1 MLAYGFVLFAVAM
14 RVLAGTG
21 VLSNMGFTPVGASL
35 LFFGSRM
42 PRKQLWVPVA
52 LLIGSDVYL
61 TFGPYHQSGMPWD
74 ELLIWAWYGGICL
87 FGILLK
93 DRVKP
98 LNVLGASLTSAI
110 SFFLVAN
117 FAPWVGGSIGYPK
130 TWAGLMASYVAGI
143 PFFQRG
149 LASDVLFSAVF
160 FSIPALVTVVAQAA
174 QRRRASA

>member
-61 TFGPYHQSGMPWD
+61 TFGPYHQSAMPWD
-74 ELLIWAWYGGICL
+74 ELLISAWYGGIRL
-87 FGILLK
+87 FGFLLK
-93 DRVKP
+93 ARVKP
-98 LNVLGASLTSAI
+98 PTVLGACLTWPS
-110 SFFLVAN
+110 SFLL
-117 FAPWVGGSIGYPK
+117 AP
-130 TWAGLMASYVAGI
+130 
-143 PFFQRG
+143 
-149 LASDVLFSAVF
+149 
-160 FSIPALVTVVAQAA
+160 
-174 QRRRASA
+174 